1 MKITKF
7 CFKFFIFLIL
17 VNIETNLSAN
27 IENKIVVRV
36 ENQIVSSYELK
47 NKIKTLL
54 LLTNQE
60 INQKNINFTKER
72 ALSQLINYKLKKNEV
87 TKANIEVK
95 NDNQIDSYLKNISSR
110 FQTDLSGMKKIF
122 ENNDVNFDL
131 YYDEVKTEF
140 KWQKL
145 IFEIFGNKINLDENE
160 VNNELN
166 FYLKSQN
173 NLKDFKLAEIEIT
186 LKNNAEDKKTFLEI
200 NNQIVTNG
208 FEKTAQKYSISTT
221 ALDGG
226 NIGWINSKS
235 LSDKILLILSKMKV
249 GDISSPIVQTN
260 NATILKLID
269 IKDTNIKNADLNKVR
284 EQIINN
290 KKNELLNLYSNSHL
304 SKVKNSAFVELNEK

>member
-1 MKITKF
+1 MKIIKF

-27 IENKIVVRV
+27 IESKIVVRV

-72 ALSQLINYKLKKNEV
+72 ALSQLINYKLKKNEI

-95 NDNQIDSYLKNISSR
+95 NDNQINSYLKNISSR

-145 IFEIFGNKINLDENE
+145 IFELFGNKINLDENE

-173 NLKDFKLAEIEIT
+173 NLKDYKLAEIEIA
-186 LKNNAEDKKTFLEI
+186 LKNNSEDKKTFLEI
-200 NNQIVTNG
+200 NNQIVTSG

-249 GDISSPIVQTN
+249 GDISNPIIQTN

-269 IKDTNIKNADLNKVR
+269 IKDTNINNADLDKVR

-304 SKVKNSAFVELNEK
+304 SKVKNTAFVELNEK

>member
-1 MKITKF
+1 MKIIKF

-27 IENKIVVRV
+27 IESKIVVRV

-72 ALSQLINYKLKKNEV
+72 ALNQLINYKLKKNEV

-95 NDNQIDSYLKNISSR
+95 NDNQIDGYLKNISSR
-110 FQTDLSGMKKIF
+110 FQTDLGGMKKIF

-173 NLKDFKLAEIEIT
+173 NLKDYKLAEIEIA
-186 LKNNAEDKKTFLEI
+186 LKNNSEDKKTFLEI
-200 NNQIVTNG
+200 NNQIVTSG

-249 GDISSPIVQTN
+249 GDISNPIIQTN

-269 IKDTNIKNADLNKVR
+269 IKDTSIKNADLDKVR
-284 EQIINN
+284 VQLINN

-304 SKVKNSAFVELNEK
+304 SKVKNSAFIELNEK

>member
-1 MKITKF
+1 MKIIKF
-7 CFKFFIFLIL
+7 CFNFFILLIL
-17 VNIETNLSAN
+17 ANIETNLFAN

-87 TKANIEVK
+87 IKADIEVK
-95 NDNQIDSYLKNISSR
+95 NNDQIDNYLRKISSR
-110 FQTDLSGMKKIF
+110 LQTDVSGMKKIF

-131 YYDEVKTEF
+131 YYDEILTEF
-140 KWQKL
+140 NWQKL

-160 VNNELN
+160 VSNELN
-166 FYLKSQN
+166 LYLKTQSN
-173 NLKDFKLAEIEIT
+173 IKEYKLAEIEIV
-186 LKNNAEDKKTFLEI
+186 LKNNSEDKNTFLEI
-200 NNQIVTNG
+200 NNQINTEG
-208 FEKTAQKYSISTT
+208 FEKAAQKYSISTT

-226 NIGWINSKS
+226 NIGWISSKS
-235 LSDKILLILSKMKV
+235 LSDKILLILNKMKV
-249 GDISSPIVQTN
+249 GDISSPIIQTN

-269 IKDTNIKNADLNKVR
+269 VKNTNINNADLDKLR
-284 EQIINN
+284 QQIINS

>member
-1 MKITKF
+1 MRIIKF
-7 CFKFFIFLIL
+7 CFKIFIFLIF
-17 VNIETNLSAN
+17 VNIETNLLAN

-36 ENQIVSSYELK
+36 ESQIVSSYELK
-47 NKIKTLL
+47 NKIMTLL

-87 TKANIEVK
+87 TKAKIEIK
-95 NDNQIDSYLKNISSR
+95 NNDQIDGHLRKISSR
-110 FQTDLSGMKKIF
+110 FQTDADGIKKIF
-122 ENNDVNFDL
+122 ENNGLNFDL
-131 YYDEVKTEF
+131 YYDEIKTEF
-140 KWQKL
+140 SWQKL
-145 IFEIFGNKINLDENE
+145 IFEMFGNKINLDENE

-173 NLKDFKLAEIEIT
+173 NLKDYKLAEIEIA
-186 LKNNAEDKKTFLEI
+186 LKNNSEDKKTFLEI

-208 FEKTAQKYSISTT
+208 FKKTAQKYSISTT

-235 LSDKILLILSKMKV
+235 LSDKILLILSKMKI
-249 GDISSPIVQTN
+249 GDISSPIIQTN

-269 IKDTNIKNADLNKVR
+269 IKDTNINNADLDKVR

-304 SKVKNSAFVELNEK
+304 SKVKNTAFVELNEK

>member
-173 NLKDFKLAEIEIT
+173 NLKDYKLAEIEIS
-186 LKNNAEDKKTFLEI
+186 LKNNSEDKKTFLEI
-200 NNQIVTNG
+200 NNHIVTNG
-208 FEKTAQKYSISTT
+208 FKETAQKYSISTT

-249 GDISSPIVQTN
+249 GDISSPIIQTN

-269 IKDTNIKNADLNKVR
+269 VKDTNINNADLDKLR
-284 EQIINN
+284 QQIINS